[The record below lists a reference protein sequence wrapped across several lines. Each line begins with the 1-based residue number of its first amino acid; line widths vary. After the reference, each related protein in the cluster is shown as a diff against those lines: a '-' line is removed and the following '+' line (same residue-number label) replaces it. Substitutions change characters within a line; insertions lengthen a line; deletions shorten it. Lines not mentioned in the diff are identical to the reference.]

1 MMTLTEEQWTKI
13 YTFLWQC
20 AGVYVRNET
29 KTRRFVEAILW
40 LVRTG
45 AQWRELP
52 EKYGKWNSVAQRFGR
67 WGKRGHW
74 EMLLAHVAAE
84 PDLECLLLDSTII
97 RAHPCRVPS
106 GRGAPTQPDG
116 TQDQAL
122 GRSRGGFSTKIHIV
136 VDALGNPLDFVLT
149 AGQAHDV
156 KQAPALLAGRRTDYV
171 IADKGYDS
179 DALLE
184 FIEQMGAIPL
194 IPARKNRTETR
205 HIDWHLY
212 KERHLVECFINKI
225 KWYRRIFSRFDKLA
239 KHFLGFL
246 SFVASLIWLR

>member
-13 YTFLWQC
+13 YTFLCQC
-20 AGVYVRNET
+20 AGVYVKNET

-52 EKYGKWNSVAQRFGR
+52 RNMASGTVLRS
-67 WGKRGHW
+67 
-74 EMLLAHVAAE
+74 
-84 PDLECLLLDSTII
+84 DL
-97 RAHPCRVPS
+97 
-106 GRGAPTQPDG
+106 GA
-116 TQDQAL
+116 
-122 GRSRGGFSTKIHIV
+122 
-136 VDALGNPLDFVLT
+136 
-149 AGQAHDV
+149 
-156 KQAPALLAGRRTDYV
+156 
-171 IADKGYDS
+171 
-179 DALLE
+179 
-184 FIEQMGAIPL
+184 GAK
-194 IPARKNRTETR
+194 PARKNRTETR

-239 KHFLGFL
+239 KHFWGFL